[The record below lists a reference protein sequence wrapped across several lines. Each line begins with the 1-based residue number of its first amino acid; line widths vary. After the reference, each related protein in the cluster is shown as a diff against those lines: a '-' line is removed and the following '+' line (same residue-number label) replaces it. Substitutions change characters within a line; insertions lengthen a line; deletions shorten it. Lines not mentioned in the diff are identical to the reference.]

1 MKSEDITKA
10 IEQIGLLA
18 AAQATLVEFANASD
32 KHTQLVLEE
41 IAERCKAITPGKR
54 FDPDAE
60 IDDELKR
67 FVEGAVGFCAATRE
81 EQHGVW
87 SRLVQYRQPSVDW
100 KQHGGIGVTIGYL
113 DNRPVHVALSHI
125 DVAGYKVI
133 FYEATSTV
141 VDYDMVRV
149 FINKLA
155 PASARSG
162 DRLNHTD
169 AGNMSNILPSGWM
182 N

>member
-1 MKSEDITKA
+1 MKSEDIAKA
-10 IEQIGLLA
+10 IEQIGLIA

-41 IAERCKAITPGKR
+41 IAERCKAITPCKR
-54 FDPDAE
+54 FDPDSE
-60 IDDELKR
+60 IDDELKS

-87 SRLVQYRQPSVDW
+87 SRLVEHRQPPVGW
-100 KQHGGIGVTIGYL
+100 KQHSGIGVTIGFL
-113 DNRPVHVALSHI
+113 DNRPVHVVLSHV
-125 DVAGYKVI
+125 DVAGFKVI

-141 VDYDMVRV
+141 VDYEMVRE
-149 FINKLA
+149 FIERLA
-155 PASARSG
+155 PKSARVG

-169 AGNMSNILPSGWM
+169 ATNMSNILPSGWM

>member
-1 MKSEDITKA
+1 MKSEDITKT
-10 IEQIGLLA
+10 IEQIGLIA
-18 AAQATLVEFANASD
+18 AAQATLIEFANASD

-41 IAERCKAITPGKR
+41 IAERCKAITPGKS

-60 IDDELKR
+60 IDDHLIR
-67 FVEGAVGFCAATRE
+67 FVEGAIGFCAATHE

-87 SRLVQYRQPSVDW
+87 LRLVDRRDPPVSWQ
-100 KQHGGIGVTIGYL
+100 QHGGLGVTIGYL
-113 DNRPVHVALSHI
+113 DDRPVHVVLSHI

-141 VDYDMVRV
+141 VDYDMVRA
-149 FINKLA
+149 FIDKLA
-155 PASARSG
+155 PASARRG
-162 DRLNHTD
+162 DRFNHTD